1 MKKAFIVTSAIE
13 VDNNHPLTYSNTR
26 THFDS
31 VDRFRHT
38 AFTIASLD
46 GIRDPDIT
54 IYIID
59 ASDAWEPYAG
69 VLGYQKNLK
78 FISVKEQFP
87 EIFNTVR
94 THRNK
99 GHCESLMLAKF
110 IEKYKTEL
118 DQYDYLFKLSGRYF
132 IDSSFTA
139 ELFTPENTDKLFF
152 KNPLKFEWNET
163 WNYKM
168 LDRRSIQKDNKLY
181 QYSSVLYGW
190 GKQNTDR
197 ILDIYRVI
205 SVFTNYPNGITYDIE
220 TLLYYFT
227 RELDDKII
235 NTNWIVYGWDGTS
248 GNFLR
253 Y

>member
-13 VDNNHPLTYSNTR
+13 VDNNYPLTYSATR

-31 VDRFRHT
+31 TDRFRHT
-38 AFTIASLD
+38 VFTVASLD
-46 GIRDPDIT
+46 GIRDPDVT

-59 ASDAWEPYAG
+59 ASDNWETFSG

-78 FISVKEQFP
+78 FISIKQEFP
-87 EIFNTVR
+87 EIYNTVR
-94 THRNK
+94 SHKNK
-99 GHCESLMLAKF
+99 GHCESLMLTKF

-118 DQYDYLFKLSGRYF
+118 DQYDYIFKLSGRYF
-132 IDSSFTA
+132 IDSNFKIDIFTQ
-139 ELFTPENTDKLFF
+139 ENIDKIFF
-152 KNPLKFEWNET
+152 KSPLKFDWIEN

-168 LDRRSIQKDNKLY
+168 VDRRSVQNNNKLY

-190 GKQNTDR
+190 GKNNTDR
-197 ILDIYRVI
+197 MLDIYRVI
-205 SVFTNYPNGITYDIE
+205 SVFTDQNSGVNYDIE
-220 TLLYYFT
+220 TLLYFFT
-227 RELDDKII
+227 REFENQII
-235 NTNWIVYGWDGTS
+235 ETDWVVYGWDGTA